1 MIERMYSIKETA
13 KVLRKSTKTVRRY
26 IQQGLLS
33 VLKSGPRSVVV
44 PESVLKGFMRP
55 TVEEE
60 ERRVLK
66 LLEQNAYRLNT
77 TK

>member
-1 MIERMYSIKETA
+1 MYSIQETA
-13 KVLRKSTKTVRRY
+13 KVLRMSTKTVRRY

-44 PESVLKGFMRP
+44 PESVLRGFMRP

-60 ERRVLK
+60 ER
-66 LLEQNAYRLNT
+66 
-77 TK
+77 